1 MMSASAKVSSN
12 GLSQGVSSQ
21 APPMEFALA
30 TLGVLGL
37 IVLVLVLIARA
48 YPGSGADLLDW
59 KPTRS
64 PELEAQLEV
73 DDVQQMIDA
82 QNEYRRKRGAEELT
96 GEQVSEWAREDEE
109 LRERARQGH
118 ERRLRELEDELGV

>member
-1 MMSASAKVSSN
+1 
-12 GLSQGVSSQ
+12 
-21 APPMEFALA
+21 MEFALA

-73 DDVQQMIDA
+73 DDVQQMIEA
-82 QNEYRRKRGAEELT
+82 QNEYRRKRGEEELT

-118 ERRLRELEDELGV
+118 ESRLRELEDEMGV